1 MYKRNKRKPIII
13 TFIAIAALL
22 VLLIGLSV
30 AKRMGVFSKKA
41 APLPEKVTHEILVY
55 KSVGG
60 SVTID
65 HAGEIEEDDDQ
76 VRMQAAEDEMITM
89 LVTPVSG
96 KVFENL
102 TINDA
107 DNITQEERYLV
118 NDAKGNAKRIN
129 FVMPHCDIILNFS
142 FQDEDA
148 PEEETQAQT
157 ESEQQ
162 TEKDSPYGLRLHG
175 LTAQIIASYNGQFD
189 DEKFLQQL
197 GDDLQMSSP
206 ASEYK
211 TVKDVTFSE
220 QDYAGPEES
229 DKVFHYIYF
238 NYDKEWKM
246 LSTYYKRENEFVFSL
261 PPEDDNTSE
270 TETETGSTPSSQN
283 GLEQS
288 TSIGNG
294 STTAVTSGSGT
305 GYTGGNGGGYT
316 EEGSESE
323 VAFDIMQ
330 VSKTFLKFVGGEDEF
345 YEQAFQYVLLKGLNG
360 HIVGTMSSYEIL
372 PEKNTATFTITLSN
386 GGAIK
391 GSYDKSSGAF
401 SFKGL

>member
-1 MYKRNKRKPIII
+1 MI
-13 TFIAIAALL
+13 TIIAIASLL
-22 VLLIGLSV
+22 ALLIGLSV
-30 AKRMGVFSKKA
+30 AKRMGAFSKKED
-41 APLPEKVTHEILVY
+41 PLPEKVTHEILVY

-89 LVTPVSG
+89 LVTPVPG

-107 DNITQEERYLV
+107 DNITQEERFLV

-142 FQDEDA
+142 FRDEDES
-148 PEEETQAQT
+148 EEETQART
-157 ESEQQ
+157 ENEQQ

-206 ASEYK
+206 ASEYR

-220 QDYAGPEES
+220 EEYAGPEES

-238 NYDKEWKM
+238 NHDKEWKM
-246 LSTYYKRENEFVFSL
+246 LATYYKREDEFVFSL
-261 PPEDDNTSE
+261 PPEDDGAQE
-270 TETETGSTPSSQN
+270 TETETGTTSVAQGGAGQNNGAGNGTSAASSSST
-283 GLEQS
+283 GTGYGGG
-288 TSIGNG
+288 TSAGYSGNG
-294 STTAVTSGSGT
+294 SETVVS
-305 GYTGGNGGGYT
+305 
-316 EEGSESE
+316 
-323 VAFDIMQ
+323 FDIMQ
-330 VSKTFLKFVGGEDEF
+330 VSKTFLRFVGGEDEF
-345 YEQAFQYVLLKGLNG
+345 YEQAFQYVLLKGLTG

-372 PEKNTATFTITLSN
+372 PERNQATFTITLSS

-391 GSYDKSSGAF
+391 GTYDKSSGAF